1 MEKKSGARTNT
12 EMNSEL
18 NREEFVAVMT
28 ALEPD
33 QLISTKDH
41 HHCPRRQ
48 LTRSEMLLFW
58 ALRLYLLFMVGVVIY
73 QIWTSVR

>member
-1 MEKKSGARTNT
+1 VEKKSNSQSNA
-12 EMNSEL
+12 EMNSEV
-18 NREEFVAVMT
+18 NREEFVTVMT

-33 QLISTKDH
+33 QLISAKDH

-48 LTRSEMLLFW
+48 LTRTEMLLFW
-58 ALRLYLLFMVGVVIY
+58 ALRIYLLFMVGVVVY

>member
-1 MEKKSGARTNT
+1 MEKKSDARVHC
-12 EMNSEL
+12 ELNSEVD
-18 NREEFVAVMT
+18 REELVAVMT

-48 LTRSEMLLFW
+48 LTRAEMLLFW
-58 ALRLYLLFMVGVVIY
+58 ALRIYLLFMVGVVIY
-73 QIWTSVR
+73 QIWTSVH

>member
-1 MEKKSGARTNT
+1 MEKKSDARTL
-12 EMNSEL
+12 SEL
-18 NREEFVAVMT
+18 NSEVDREEFVAVMT

-58 ALRLYLLFMVGVVIY
+58 ALRIYLLFMVGVVIY

>member
-1 MEKKSGARTNT
+1 MKKKSDARTH
-12 EMNSEL
+12 SEL
-18 NREEFVAVMT
+18 NSEVDREEFVAVMT

-58 ALRLYLLFMVGVVIY
+58 ALRIYLLFMVGVVIY

>member
-1 MEKKSGARTNT
+1 MEKKSKSQGNA
-12 EMNSEL
+12 EMNSQVD
-18 NREEFVAVMT
+18 REEFVTVMT

-33 QLISTKDH
+33 QLISAKDH

-48 LTRSEMLLFW
+48 LTRTEVFLFW
-58 ALRLYLLFMVGVVIY
+58 ALRIYLLFMVGVVVF

>member
-1 MEKKSGARTNT
+1 MKKQSDARTH
-12 EMNSEL
+12 SEL
-18 NREEFVAVMT
+18 NSEVDREEFVAVMT

-58 ALRLYLLFMVGVVIY
+58 ALRIYLLFMVGVVIY

>member
-1 MEKKSGARTNT
+1 MKKEADSVNI
-12 EMNSEL
+12 EMNSEV
-18 NREEFVAVMT
+18 NRDEFTAVMT

-33 QLISTKDH
+33 QLISTKEQ

-58 ALRLYLLFMVGVVIY
+58 ALRIYLLFMVGVVIY

>member
-1 MEKKSGARTNT
+1 MKKKSDARTH
-12 EMNSEL
+12 SEL
-18 NREEFVAVMT
+18 NSEVDREEFVAVMT

-58 ALRLYLLFMVGVVIY
+58 ALRIYLLFMVGVVIY
-73 QIWTSVR
+73 QIWTSVH

>member
-1 MEKKSGARTNT
+1 VEKKSDARTL
-12 EMNSEL
+12 SEL
-18 NREEFVAVMT
+18 NSEVDREEFVAVMT

-58 ALRLYLLFMVGVVIY
+58 ALRIYLLFMVGVVIY

>member
-1 MEKKSGARTNT
+1 MEKKLDARTH
-12 EMNSEL
+12 SEL
-18 NREEFVAVMT
+18 NSEVDREEFVAVMT

-58 ALRLYLLFMVGVVIY
+58 ALRIYLLFMVGVVIY

>member
-1 MEKKSGARTNT
+1 MEKEFDSATGA
-12 EMNSEL
+12 EL
-18 NREEFVAVMT
+18 SREEFTTVMT

-33 QLISTKDH
+33 QLISTKER

-48 LTRSEMLLFW
+48 LTRTEMALFW
-58 ALRLYLLFMVGVVIY
+58 ALRIYLVFMVGVVVY